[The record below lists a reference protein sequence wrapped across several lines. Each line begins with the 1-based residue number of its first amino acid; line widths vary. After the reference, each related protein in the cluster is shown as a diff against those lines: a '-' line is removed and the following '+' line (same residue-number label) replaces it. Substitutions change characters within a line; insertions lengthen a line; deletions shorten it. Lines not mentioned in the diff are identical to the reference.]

1 MRKNRIILTA
11 IIFLLMIAMP
21 VMIILKNGKT
31 SQKDTENNPNII
43 EESNIKII
51 TFAVPD
57 ICRID
62 DDKLQEF
69 NDELV
74 KDGHGYMLEIKYLA
88 YEEYTE
94 VLKSELKSG
103 DIDIAFL
110 GLGNSNGTN
119 DIYEIINS
127 GLVLEL
133 DGILSQEQGNML
145 YNAFPQN
152 LWESV
157 KCNRHIY
164 SIPSTLVNDQGVY
177 AAFNKDYISE
187 VDIENW
193 NGSIDEIYEMIKLAE
208 WDNDEA
214 PAFQYLINE
223 YGFEDMIEC
232 EVRNGLL
239 FDYESQ
245 SVENPLESE
254 KFTGYFQVLERMKQD
269 GYIAENLSYINN
281 SGLNNVEISK
291 NIKDGNYMVAL
302 ASGTVNDAF
311 LKDNIIVKRITP
323 YLSSRINGSI
333 AISNNADD
341 IDSVVDF
348 LSLLYAD
355 GKYGNILLYGQEG
368 TDYKV
373 IDGVAFNTDG
383 SELDDNYITK
393 LCLNLFV
400 NVYPVSGENYMKNR
414 KDEFFSF
421 YDGVNLSPFIGFE
434 ADTTEIGSIS
444 NDIDDFIYNLED
456 MSVDEAVLSFT
467 DKLKSDGIEKY
478 LNGVISQ
485 WEEYRR

>member
-1 MRKNRIILTA
+1 
-11 IIFLLMIAMP
+11 MIAMP

-269 GYIAENLSYINN
+269 GYIAENVSYINN